1 MNISIL
7 IAVLCILIFTICS
20 IYILK
25 TKNLSIIASI
35 EIKKVPRNK
44 VNTLISSFVTCLMIS
59 TCFISSAIIFMDYNF
74 CESLILLGWGLIT
87 IFVFYVYYL
96 KIKLK

>member
-7 IAVLCILIFTICS
+7 IAVLCILISTICS

-44 VNTLISSFVTCLMIS
+44 VNTLISLFVTCLMIS
-59 TCFISSAIIFMDYNF
+59 TCFISSTIIFMDYNF
-74 CESLILLGWGLIT
+74 CGSLILLGLGLIT

>member
-7 IAVLCILIFTICS
+7 IAVLCILISTICS

-44 VNTLISSFVTCLMIS
+44 VNTLISLFVTCLMIS

-74 CESLILLGWGLIT
+74 YGSLILLGLGLIT

>member
-7 IAVLCILIFTICS
+7 IAALCILISTICS

-35 EIKKVPRNK
+35 EIKKLPRNK

-74 CESLILLGWGLIT
+74 CGSLILLGWGLIT

>member
-7 IAVLCILIFTICS
+7 IAVLCILISTICS

-44 VNTLISSFVTCLMIS
+44 VNTLISLFVTCLMIS

-74 CESLILLGWGLIT
+74 ADR
-87 IFVFYVYYL
+87 
-96 KIKLK
+96 

>member
-7 IAVLCILIFTICS
+7 IAVLCILISTICS

-44 VNTLISSFVTCLMIS
+44 VNTLISLFVTCLMIS

>member
-7 IAVLCILIFTICS
+7 IAVLCILISTICS

-44 VNTLISSFVTCLMIS
+44 VNTLISLFVTCLIIS
-59 TCFISSAIIFMDYNF
+59 TCFILNAIIFLDYNF
-74 CESLILLGWGLIT
+74 CESLILLGLGLIT
-87 IFVFYVYYL
+87 IFVFYAYYL
-96 KIKLK
+96 KIELK

>member
-7 IAVLCILIFTICS
+7 IAVLCIVISTICS

-44 VNTLISSFVTCLMIS
+44 VNTLISLFVTCLMIS
-59 TCFISSAIIFMDYNF
+59 TCFTSSAIIFLDYKF
-74 CESLILLGWGLIT
+74 CESLILPGLGLIR
-87 IFVFYVYYL
+87 IFVFYAYYL
-96 KIKLK
+96 KIELK

>member
-7 IAVLCILIFTICS
+7 IAVLCILISTICS

-44 VNTLISSFVTCLMIS
+44 VNTLISLFVTCLMIS
-59 TCFISSAIIFMDYNF
+59 TCFTSSAIIFLDYNF
-74 CESLILLGWGLIT
+74 CGSLILLGLGLIT

>member
-7 IAVLCILIFTICS
+7 IAALCILISTICS

-44 VNTLISSFVTCLMIS
+44 VNTLISLFVTCLMIS
-59 TCFISSAIIFMDYNF
+59 TCFISSKIIFLDYNF
-74 CESLILLGWGLIT
+74 CGSLILLGLGLIT

>member
-7 IAVLCILIFTICS
+7 IAVLCILISTICS

-44 VNTLISSFVTCLMIS
+44 VNTLISLFVTCLMIS

-74 CESLILLGWGLIT
+74 CESLILLGLGLIT
-87 IFVFYVYYL
+87 IFVFYAYYL
-96 KIKLK
+96 KIELK

>member
-7 IAVLCILIFTICS
+7 IAALCILISTICS

-35 EIKKVPRNK
+35 EIK
-44 VNTLISSFVTCLMIS
+44 
-59 TCFISSAIIFMDYNF
+59 
-74 CESLILLGWGLIT
+74 
-87 IFVFYVYYL
+87 
-96 KIKLK
+96 